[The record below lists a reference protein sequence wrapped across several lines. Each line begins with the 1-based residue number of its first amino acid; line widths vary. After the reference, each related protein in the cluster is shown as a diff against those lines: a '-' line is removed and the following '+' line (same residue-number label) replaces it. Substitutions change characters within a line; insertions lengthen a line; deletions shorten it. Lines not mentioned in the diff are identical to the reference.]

1 MAMSLIRLDKYL
13 ADMKAGT
20 RSEVKEYIRT
30 GRVQV
35 DEITVKKPEQKVD
48 IMT

>member
-20 RSEVKEYIRT
+20 RSEVKEYIQKRPCA
-30 GRVQV
+30 GR
-35 DEITVKKPEQKVD
+35 
-48 IMT
+48 